1 MTGADRALTR
11 HFVRYFLDAG
21 FMTTEASDGVRR
33 ALLGAMSAAI
43 TIGLFLPRLMGR
55 KYIGVREIPDLYQL
69 MVIGDTLMIFG
80 FAMLVVAFAA
90 AFAGDSMFPDET
102 DFRVLTPLPITRG
115 FVFSAKLRAVAW
127 YLGLAIAVTSL
138 ALQLPFTA
146 ISGGPHAD
154 RTWVVRAVV
163 SSGIS
168 IVASLF
174 AATAVMAVQGA
185 IVLCAPRRYLRP
197 IAVGTR
203 TAILCGVVLLLPLAG
218 RMPSQARGFLAE
230 SALLYLAPPA
240 WFVGLQRVGLG
251 VADGYDVRLALVAIA
266 ALTLTSIVVATCYV
280 VLYRKFDVVMLRQSS
295 TGSARG
301 ASMDSGL
308 TRTVRLPPSR
318 VALRWPRKPR
328 GTIGTTPDQTR
339 VVTRFAT
346 ATLWRSPLHQV
357 VFLGVAACGIG
368 WTLNA
373 MLAGGLLQWLQQG
386 GVAPPRLVSAAT
398 TMPFVLLLAGC
409 TGLRAALMLPQ
420 DPRAN
425 WIFRMRED
433 DEHRGA
439 QLDAVERLFMRL
451 VVWPVLIGSLAL
463 QWAVFGAS
471 AVATVPIAYL
481 AGVILVELFIHAWRR
496 IPFTCSYIPGKRN
509 VALVFLIAL
518 VSYVFFTSIGAG
530 LTSLARFH
538 PSRLLIVTGILMMA
552 VALLRRHRL
561 RSWGQAPLMFDDDP
575 PEFAQPL
582 QLL

>member
-1 MTGADRALTR
+1 
-11 HFVRYFLDAG
+11 
-21 FMTTEASDGVRR
+21 
-33 ALLGAMSAAI
+33 
-43 TIGLFLPRLMGR
+43 
-55 KYIGVREIPDLYQL
+55 
-69 MVIGDTLMIFG
+69 
-80 FAMLVVAFAA
+80 
-90 AFAGDSMFPDET
+90 
-102 DFRVLTPLPITRG
+102 
-115 FVFSAKLRAVAW
+115 
-127 YLGLAIAVTSL
+127 
-138 ALQLPFTA
+138 
-146 ISGGPHAD
+146 
-154 RTWVVRAVV
+154 
-163 SSGIS
+163 
-168 IVASLF
+168 
-174 AATAVMAVQGA
+174 
-185 IVLCAPRRYLRP
+185 
-197 IAVGTR
+197 
-203 TAILCGVVLLLPLAG
+203 
-218 RMPSQARGFLAE
+218 
-230 SALLYLAPPA
+230 
-240 WFVGLQRVGLG
+240 
-251 VADGYDVRLALVAIA
+251 
-266 ALTLTSIVVATCYV
+266 
-280 VLYRKFDVVMLRQSS
+280 
-295 TGSARG
+295 
-301 ASMDSGL
+301 MDSGL
-308 TRTVRLPPSR
+308 TRTVRLKR
-318 VALRWPRKPR
+318 HA
-328 GTIGTTPDQTR
+328 TIGATHNQTG

-368 WTLNA
+368 WALNA
-373 MLAGGLLQWLQQG
+373 LLAGGLLQWLQQG

-451 VVWPVLIGSLAL
+451 VVWPVLIGSVAL

-471 AVATVPIAYL
+471 AVAAVPIAYL
-481 AGVILVELFIHAWRR
+481 AGVILVELFIHTWRR

-538 PSRLLIVTGILMMA
+538 PSRLLIVTGILMMT

>member
-1 MTGADRALTR
+1 
-11 HFVRYFLDAG
+11 
-21 FMTTEASDGVRR
+21 
-33 ALLGAMSAAI
+33 
-43 TIGLFLPRLMGR
+43 
-55 KYIGVREIPDLYQL
+55 
-69 MVIGDTLMIFG
+69 
-80 FAMLVVAFAA
+80 
-90 AFAGDSMFPDET
+90 
-102 DFRVLTPLPITRG
+102 
-115 FVFSAKLRAVAW
+115 
-127 YLGLAIAVTSL
+127 
-138 ALQLPFTA
+138 
-146 ISGGPHAD
+146 
-154 RTWVVRAVV
+154 
-163 SSGIS
+163 
-168 IVASLF
+168 
-174 AATAVMAVQGA
+174 MA
-185 IVLCAPRRYLRP
+185 
-197 IAVGTR
+197 
-203 TAILCGVVLLLPLAG
+203 
-218 RMPSQARGFLAE
+218 
-230 SALLYLAPPA
+230 
-240 WFVGLQRVGLG
+240 
-251 VADGYDVRLALVAIA
+251 AIA
-266 ALTLTSIVVATCYV
+266 ALTLTSVVVAACYV
-280 VLYRKFDVVMLRQSS
+280 VLYRKFDVVMLRQGS
-295 TGSARG
+295 TSSARG

-308 TRTVRLPPSR
+308 TRTVRL
-318 VALRWPRKPR
+318 KPHA
-328 GTIGTTPDQTR
+328 TIGATHTQTG

-368 WTLNA
+368 WALNA
-373 MLAGGLLQWLQQG
+373 LLAGGLLQWLQQG

-471 AVATVPIAYL
+471 AVAAVPIAYL
-481 AGVILVELFIHAWRR
+481 AGVILVELFIHTWRR

-538 PSRLLIVTGILMMA
+538 PSRLLIVTGLLMMA
-552 VALLRRHRL
+552 AALLRRHRL

>member
-1 MTGADRALTR
+1 MTGAERALDSARARALTR

-33 ALLGAMSAAI
+33 SLLGAMSAVI

-55 KYIGVREIPDLYQL
+55 KYVGVREIPDLYQV
-69 MVIGDTLMIFG
+69 MVVGDTLMTFA

-115 FVFSAKLRAVAW
+115 FVFWAKLRAVAW
-127 YLGLAIAVTSL
+127 YLGLAILVSSL
-138 ALQLPFTA
+138 ALQLPFAA

-154 RTWVVRAVV
+154 RMWVVRAVV

-168 IVASLF
+168 IVASIF
-174 AATAVMAVQGA
+174 AATAVMAVLGA

-197 IAVGTR
+197 MAVGTR
-203 TAILCGVVLLLPLAG
+203 TAVLCGVVLLLPLAG

-230 SALLYLAPPA
+230 STLLYLAPPA

-251 VADGYDVRLALVAIA
+251 VADGYDVRMALAAIA
-266 ALTLTSIVVATCYV
+266 ALTLTSVVVAACYV
-280 VLYRKFDVVMLRQSS
+280 ILYRRFDVVMLRQSS

-301 ASMDSGL
+301 ASM
-308 TRTVRLPPSR
+308 VPPSR
-318 VALRWPRKPR
+318 VALRWPRKPHATNR
-328 GTIGTTPDQTR
+328 ATPDQAR
-339 VVTRFAT
+339 VVMRFAT

-368 WTLNA
+368 WTLNGL
-373 MLAGGLLQWLQQG
+373 LAGGLLQWLQHS

-433 DEHRGA
+433 DELRGA

-451 VVWPVLIGSLAL
+451 AVWPVLIGSLAL

-471 AVATVPIAYL
+471 AVAAVPIAYL
-481 AGVILVELFIHAWRR
+481 AGVFLVELFIHTWRR

-518 VSYVFFTSIGAG
+518 VSYVLFTTIGAG
-530 LTSLARFH
+530 LAELARFH
-538 PSRLLIVTGILMMA
+538 PSRLLLVTGLLMMA
-552 VALLRRHRL
+552 VAFIRRHRL

-575 PEFAQPL
+575 PEFVQPL